1 MQNAQQALAQSN
13 NPLNNHMNDIK
24 FTLTDFSIDEVNA
37 ILAALQE
44 LPAKVCNPVTQKIR
58 QQAEA
63 QLPKPEPTMQDLAT
77 PA

>member
-1 MQNAQQALAQSN
+1 MN
-13 NPLNNHMNDIK
+13 NIT

-44 LPAKVCNPVTQKIR
+44 LPAKVCNPITQKIR

-63 QLPKPEPTMQDLAT
+63 QLPKAEPTMQDLAT

>member
-1 MQNAQQALAQSN
+1 
-13 NPLNNHMNDIK
+13 MNDIK
-24 FTLTDFSIDEVNA
+24 FNLSDFSVDEVNA

-44 LPAKVCNPVTQKIR
+44 LPGKICNPITQKIR

-63 QLPKPEPTMQDLAT
+63 QLPKPEPSMQDLAV

>member
-1 MQNAQQALAQSN
+1 MN
-13 NPLNNHMNDIK
+13 NIT

-44 LPAKVCNPVTQKIR
+44 LPAKVCNPLTQKIR

-63 QLPKPEPTMQDLAT
+63 QLPKAEPTMQDLAT

>member
-1 MQNAQQALAQSN
+1 
-13 NPLNNHMNDIK
+13 MNDIK
-24 FTLTDFSIDEVNA
+24 FTLSDLSVDEVNA

-44 LPAKVCNPVTQKIR
+44 LPGKICNPMTQKIR

-63 QLPKPEPTMQDLAT
+63 QIPKPEPSMQDLAQ

>member
-1 MQNAQQALAQSN
+1 MN
-13 NPLNNHMNDIK
+13 NIT

-63 QLPKPEPTMQDLAT
+63 QLPQPEPTMQDLAT

>member
-1 MQNAQQALAQSN
+1 
-13 NPLNNHMNDIK
+13 MNDIK
-24 FTLTDFSIDEVNA
+24 FTLSDLSIDEVNA

-44 LPAKVCNPVTQKIR
+44 LPGKICNPITQKIR

-63 QLPKPEPTMQDLAT
+63 QIPKSEPAMQDLTT

>member
-1 MQNAQQALAQSN
+1 
-13 NPLNNHMNDIK
+13 MNTIT

-44 LPAKVCNPVTQKIR
+44 LPAKVCNPLTQKIR

-63 QLPKPEPTMQDLAT
+63 QLPQPEPTMQDLAT